1 MSGRYHMKHSKKG
14 TSACHRGSNLSS
26 EHICALS
33 NLVQN
38 KIDREKEKERN
49 VYYNV
54 LCVGTVVLLSILFY
68 YLMLFPLMNKKI
80 KKNSTYS
87 K

>member
-1 MSGRYHMKHSKKG
+1 MSGSYHMKHSEKG

-26 EHICALS
+26 EHICALP

-49 VYYNV
+49 VYYMYV
-54 LCVGTVVLLSILFY
+54 C
-68 YLMLFPLMNKKI
+68 MKI
-80 KKNSTYS
+80 IRRSGMVYI
-87 K
+87 